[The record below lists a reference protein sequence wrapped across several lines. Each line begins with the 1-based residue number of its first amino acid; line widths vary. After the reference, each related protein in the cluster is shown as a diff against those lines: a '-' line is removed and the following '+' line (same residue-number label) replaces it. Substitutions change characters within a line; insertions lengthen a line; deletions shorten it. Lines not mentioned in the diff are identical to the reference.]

1 MRLVA
6 RLFGWLAP
14 RREAAGQP
22 PAPPPAPA
30 AVPVHAVGDRVQ
42 MAEALLSE
50 GAPPD
55 ARGTGVPRL
64 AVEIVAAFEGLRL
77 TAYLCPAGVWTI
89 GYGSTRI
96 YGRAVREGDRLRD
109 EAGARDLLSRDLAD
123 ASIAVDRAVTVPLAE
138 HERAALISI
147 VQNVG
152 AGRADRPGQPGRSGI
167 AVLRDGRPSTLL
179 RCLNAGNRAAAA
191 EAFLAWTK
199 AGVVDLPGLVR
210 RRRAERAMFLG
221 RDWR

>member
-1 MRLVA
+1 MTPIGRFLA
-6 RLFGWLAP
+6 RLGL
-14 RREAAGQP
+14 RREAP
-22 PAPPPAPA
+22 PAPPAPRPAAPTDMGIPISLRDAPA
-30 AVPVHAVGDRVQ
+30 
-42 MAEALLSE
+42 
-50 GAPPD
+50 D
-55 ARGTGVPRL
+55 ARTSGVPAM

-77 TAYLCPAGVWTI
+77 AAYLCPAGVWTI
-89 GYGSTRI
+89 GFGSTRI

-109 EAGARDLLSRDLAD
+109 EAEARGMLARDLAD
-123 ASIAVDRAVTVPLAE
+123 ASIAVDRAVSVPLAE

-167 AVLRDGRPSTLL
+167 VTLRDGRPSTLL

-199 AGVVDLPGLVR
+199 AGGVDLPGLVR